1 MNGEKTKATGAGV
14 IRERETAPDLLDIL
28 KELASIPK
36 PLRGVVVDRVL
47 TFAQGMAA
55 MSRIKNAS

>member
-36 PLRGVVVDRVL
+36 PLREVVVDRVL
-47 TFAQGMAA
+47 TFTQGMAA